1 MKKLREIDD
10 KLIYALN
17 QALPTTS
24 MKSRTG
30 SDPSKTCGEL
40 HQKIVDSHA
49 NRGKFLKEC
58 IQRTADDIV
67 KMKKTV
73 SENNEYEY
81 EKKLIT
87 LNRKM
92 RVLQTEEGVEQI
104 VIEKT
109 NRNFRERCRDYYTG
123 DF

>member
-1 MKKLREIDD
+1 LKRLREIDD

-17 QALPTTS
+17 QAIPTAS

-30 SDPSKTCGEL
+30 TDPSQTCAEL
-40 HQKIVDSHA
+40 RQKIHDSHE
-49 NRGKFLKEC
+49 NRGKFIKQC
-58 IQRTADDIV
+58 IQVTADDIV
-67 KMKKTV
+67 KMKKSMTD
-73 SENNEYEY
+73 NNNYDD

-87 LNRKM
+87 LNRKL

-123 DF
+123 DI